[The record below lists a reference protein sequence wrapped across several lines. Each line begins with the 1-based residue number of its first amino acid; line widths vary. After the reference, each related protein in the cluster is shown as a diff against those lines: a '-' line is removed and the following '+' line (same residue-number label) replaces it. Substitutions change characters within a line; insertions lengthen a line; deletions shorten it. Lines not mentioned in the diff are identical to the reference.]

1 MKTEKEKFLAG
12 EPYNIMDPELAA
24 EETKARRL
32 CKIINEL
39 DDTATA
45 EKDHTI
51 RQLFGSVGKSPWIQP
66 NFRCD
71 FGYNI
76 HVGDNFMCN
85 YDNVI
90 LDIAPVTIGNHCM
103 LAPHV
108 QIYAAYHPLDPRGR
122 DKFIG
127 LGKPVTLGNSVWVGG
142 GSVIL
147 PGVTLGNNVV
157 VGANSTVTK
166 SFGDNVVI
174 AGNPA
179 RVIRQN
185 IPTDSAK

>member
-1 MKTEKEKFLAG
+1 
-12 EPYNIMDPELAA
+12 
-24 EETKARRL
+24 
-32 CKIINEL
+32 
-39 DDTATA
+39 
-45 EKDHTI
+45 
-51 RQLFGSVGKSPWIQP
+51 
-66 NFRCD
+66 
-71 FGYNI
+71 
-76 HVGDNFMCN
+76 
-85 YDNVI
+85 
-90 LDIAPVTIGNHCM
+90 M

-127 LGKPVTLGNSVWVGG
+127 LGKPVTLGDSVWVGG